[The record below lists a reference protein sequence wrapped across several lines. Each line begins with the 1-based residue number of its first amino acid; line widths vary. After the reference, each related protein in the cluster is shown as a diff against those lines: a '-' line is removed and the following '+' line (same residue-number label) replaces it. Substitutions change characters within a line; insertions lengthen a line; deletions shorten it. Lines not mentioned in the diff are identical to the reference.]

1 VACKRR
7 GAGTLV
13 GVLSTLMIL
22 AMPAVA
28 ARNQLSNATVSPHS
42 GTISTT
48 FSFAVSYVGSAATS
62 VWADLGAGGTVA
74 LKLVTGMPLDGR
86 WAASRTLP
94 RGTWAVTFRA
104 TAKKGQVQPLSGGIV
119 TVTGLPTPSP
129 RPSPTASPTP
139 PQTPMPT
146 PIAPTPTVD
155 ASATTIAIPLPSISA
170 PPHTPIAIGGAVSE
184 EPTASGAPAGTA
196 SSSVGGGGP
205 LALYLL
211 AGVLA
216 VGLLA
221 GIAGL
226 AAGGSASSPGRRTAP
241 AAPIG
246 AAHVG
251 QPAEVWNDRATA
263 TEVAAT
269 DATDGA
275 TDAAT
280 DEATDEARGSAL
292 DAPARD
298 DATQVGDAPWSLDPD
313 DPRGE

>member
-7 GAGTLV
+7 GAWTLV
-13 GVLSTLMIL
+13 GVLSALMIL
-22 AMPAVA
+22 ATPAVA
-28 ARNQLSNATVSPHS
+28 ARNQLSNATVSPRN

-62 VWADLGAGGTVA
+62 VWADLAAGGTVT
-74 LKLVTGMPLDGR
+74 LKLVTGMPADGR
-86 WAASRTLP
+86 WGASRTLP

-104 TAKKGQVQPLSGGIV
+104 TAKRGQVQPLSGGV
-119 TVTGLPTPSP
+119 VVVTGMPTHSASPSPTPSA
-129 RPSPTASPTP
+129 TPTP
-139 PQTPMPT
+139 TPMPT
-146 PIAPTPTVD
+146 PIAPTPTAD
-155 ASATTIAIPLPSISA
+155 ASATAIAIPLPSVSA

-196 SSSVGGGGP
+196 SSAVGGGGP

-226 AAGGSASSPGRRTAP
+226 AAGGSASAPGRRTAP

-251 QPAEVWNDRATA
+251 QPAEAWNDEATA
-263 TEVAAT
+263 TEEAT
-269 DATDGA
+269 TNATEG
-275 TDAAT
+275 AT
-280 DEATDEARGSAL
+280 DEASDEATGSRV
-292 DAPARD
+292 DAPAVD
-298 DATQVGDAPWSLDPD
+298 DAMEVGDAPWSLDPD
-313 DPRGE
+313 DPRAR

>member
-1 VACKRR
+1 VACKR
-7 GAGTLV
+7 GAWTLV
-13 GVLSTLMIL
+13 GVLSALMIL
-22 AMPAVA
+22 ATPAVA

-48 FSFAVSYVGSAATS
+48 FSFAVNYVGSAATS
-62 VWADLGAGGTVA
+62 VWADLGAGGIVT
-74 LKLVTGMPLDGR
+74 LKLVTGMPADGR

-94 RGTWAVTFRA
+94 RGTWAVTFQA
-104 TAKKGQVQPLSGGIV
+104 TAKKGRVQPLPGGV
-119 TVTGLPTPSP
+119 VVVTGLPTPSP
-129 RPSPTASPTP
+129 SPLPTASATPT
-139 PQTPMPT
+139 QTPTPT
-146 PIAPTPTVD
+146 PIAPTPIAD
-155 ASATTIAIPLPSISA
+155 ASATAIVIPLPTISA
-170 PPHTPIAIGGAVSE
+170 PAHTPIAIGGAVTE
-184 EPTASGAPAGTA
+184 EPSASGAPAGTA
-196 SSSVGGGGP
+196 SSSVAGGGP

-251 QPAEVWNDRATA
+251 QPAEAWNDEA
-263 TEVAAT
+263 AAT
-269 DATDGA
+269 KEATTNAANGA

-280 DEATDEARGSAL
+280 DKATDEPTGSRVG
-292 DAPARD
+292 APALD
-298 DATQVGDAPWSLDPD
+298 DATEVGDAPWSLDPD

>member
-1 VACKRR
+1 
-7 GAGTLV
+7 
-13 GVLSTLMIL
+13 
-22 AMPAVA
+22 
-28 ARNQLSNATVSPHS
+28 VSPRS

-62 VWADLGAGGTVA
+62 VWADLGAGGTVT
-74 LKLVTGMPLDGR
+74 LKLVIGMAADGR
-86 WAASRTLP
+86 WGASRTLP
-94 RGTWAVTFRA
+94 RGTWAVTFQA
-104 TAKKGQVQPLSGGIV
+104 IAKKGRVQPLPGGV
-119 TVTGLPTPSP
+119 VVVTGLPTPSP
-129 RPSPTASPTP
+129 SPSPTASRTP
-139 PQTPMPT
+139 PQTPTPT
-146 PIAPTPTVD
+146 PIGPTPTAD
-155 ASATTIAIPLPSISA
+155 ASATAIAIPLPSISA
-170 PPHTPIAIGGAVSE
+170 PPHTPLAIGGAVTE
-184 EPTASGAPAGTA
+184 EPTASGAPPGTA

-221 GIAGL
+221 GIAVL
-226 AAGGSASSPGRRTAP
+226 AAGGSASAPGRRTAR

-246 AAHVG
+246 AARVG
-251 QPAEVWNDRATA
+251 QPAEGWNEGATA

-280 DEATDEARGSAL
+280 DEARGSAL
-292 DAPARD
+292 GAPALD
-298 DATQVGDAPWSLDPD
+298 DATEVGDAPWSLDPG